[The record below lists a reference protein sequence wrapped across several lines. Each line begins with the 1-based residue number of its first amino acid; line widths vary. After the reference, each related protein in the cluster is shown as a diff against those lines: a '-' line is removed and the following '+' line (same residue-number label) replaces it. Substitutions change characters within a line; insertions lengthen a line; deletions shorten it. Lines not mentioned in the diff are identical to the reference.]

1 MYSRKDERIRH
12 GKDLTFT
19 LLTPED
25 AFELL
30 AFETAERA
38 WFEQHIEARKEQFYS
53 SHGVSQHIIDC
64 LAMNAQGRMS
74 PVLIRHKGVLIGRA
88 NLRDIDGENAEIG
101 YRLAADACGQG
112 IAHKALKHMMKEA
125 RCVYGLDTL
134 TAVVSVENQ
143 ASRRVL
149 EKAGFSV
156 ADKLTQ
162 HSEVGGEQL
171 DCLVYRCALRQEVE
185 CA

>member
-1 MYSRKDERIRH
+1 MYSRRDERNRH
-12 GKDLTFT
+12 GRDLTFS

-64 LAMNAQGRMS
+64 LALNAQGRMS
-74 PVLIRHKGVLIGRA
+74 PLLIRHKGVLIGRA
-88 NLRDIDGENAEIG
+88 NLRDIDGENASIG
-101 YRLAADACGQG
+101 YRLAACACGQG
-112 IAHKALKHMMKEA
+112 IAQKALKHLMKEA
-125 RCVYGLDTL
+125 RCMYGLETL

-149 EKAGFSV
+149 EKAGFDAVDKLPDHARV
-156 ADKLTQ
+156 ADRR
-162 HSEVGGEQL
+162 L
-171 DCLVYRCALRQEVE
+171 DCLVYRCVLRQEVE